1 MLLSRMRALQRNRY
15 RSNYSSSAMR
25 VWKLELVNSQCKILE
40 CTGTLTLDSLV
51 EEAEICLP
59 SL

>member
-1 MLLSRMRALQRNRY
+1 
-15 RSNYSSSAMR
+15 MR